1 MSTQQSLRP
10 RQTPL
15 FYSRAALLPPV
26 TRTGPVAASSA
37 GLPSSKIIYTIYSF
51 CIFIPAIH
59 YQHYTSRESLY
70 HTRSMSSAASR
81 VSLGVRAPVNQNRT
95 NE

>member
-37 GLPSSKIIYTIYSF
+37 GLPSSRIHVHH
-51 CIFIPAIH
+51 IFILHIHTSHTLPA
-59 YQHYTSRESLY
+59 LY
-70 HTRSMSSAASR
+70 ERGIPLS
-81 VSLGVRAPVNQNRT
+81 
-95 NE
+95 